1 MNILVI
7 GGTGQIGG
15 HAALHLQSEGHRVTI
30 AGRRPSTV
38 PTLSSMPFI
47 RGDYVH
53 GDFTKDQLS
62 EFNAVVFTAGA
73 DARHVPADVDPGTYL
88 QQANGTAVPKVAEL
102 ARDAGVEYFVHVGS
116 AYPHILPN
124 LVENNAY
131 IRSRKLASEG
141 VASLAT
147 PSFKATSLDPP
158 FVVGIVPGMEIP
170 MFQAYVQ
177 YAEGKIP
184 LPPFAPR
191 GGLNFISTQ
200 SLSEAISGA
209 LRNADEV
216 AGRSVLV
223 GDENLTY
230 AEYFDKFF
238 VAVGHEAGKVKAKDE
253 EHPLLPRSALF
264 AGEKVVRYEM
274 DPKDEQNLGSFR
286 RNDIDRAIGEI
297 VGQYRST

>member
-7 GGTGQIGG
+7 GGTGMIGG

-38 PTLSSMPFI
+38 PALSSMSFMK
-47 RGDYVH
+47 GDYVH

-62 EFNAVVFTAGA
+62 GFNAVVFTAGA

-88 QQANGTAVPKVAEL
+88 VQANGTAVPKMAAL
-102 ARDAGVEYFVHVGS
+102 ARDAGVEYFIHVGS
-116 AYPHILPN
+116 AYPHILPDQ
-124 LVENNAY
+124 VENNAY

-141 VASLAT
+141 VASLAK
-147 PSFKATSLDPP
+147 PLFKATSLDPP
-158 FVVGIVPGMEIP
+158 FVVGTVPGMDVP

-177 YAEGKIP
+177 YAEGKIA
-184 LPPFAPR
+184 LPPCAPL
-191 GGLNFISTQ
+191 GGLNFISAQ

-216 AGRSVLV
+216 AGRTILI

-238 VAVGHEAGKVKAKDE
+238 KAVGHEAGTVKAKDE

-264 AGEKVVRYEM
+264 AGDKVVKYEM
-274 DPKDEQNLGSFR
+274 DPDDERILGKFR
-286 RNDIDRAIGEI
+286 RNDIDRAIREI
-297 VGQYRST
+297 VDQYCSI